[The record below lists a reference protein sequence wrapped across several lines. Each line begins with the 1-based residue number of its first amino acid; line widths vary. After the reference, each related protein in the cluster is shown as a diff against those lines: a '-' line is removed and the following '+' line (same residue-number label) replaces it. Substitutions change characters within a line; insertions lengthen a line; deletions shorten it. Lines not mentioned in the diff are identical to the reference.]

1 VPANRR
7 ISHQI
12 RRFALAWVVAAIVI
26 MAGIAG
32 TRAATN
38 MYREQAQDQL
48 QSAQRAQQ
56 AELALE
62 VAMQRQVNDR
72 LAWEIT
78 GSPEYVAKVAGDVA
92 TTRADAA
99 ALARSANGGADP
111 VWSHA
116 RRLAAQ
122 VRAWDRNQDPAQGR
136 GAHGV
141 RHAPAAQVDTRA
153 TRLERALSTLSIGLG
168 RHAAAASEDVAHRS
182 WQADTMRLTASML
195 GLLVLLVGGAMLL
208 QKAWR
213 LAVDAD
219 ARREREQRFNQQVA
233 AVLTWSS
240 QAKEAT
246 TRSQLIGFAHMAP
259 LDAIGATCLAAA
271 EGGPP
276 AHQSHGLGRLQLQV
290 DDAGDGLHVSV
301 CFAEGRGDELDHHTL
316 DLLLGHL
323 AALWRTV
330 LRQEALERAAGHDV
344 LTGLPNRRAFEAE
357 LRRRVGLSKRRGLGF
372 TLAIV
377 DLDNFKLVNDH
388 LGHPAGDAVLRRAGE
403 SVRAVLRGSDR
414 IFRLGGEEFAL
425 LLETVD
431 AAGVEDVLERSR
443 QAVKDLGVEPLPG
456 RPTSASIGWAV
467 FPEDA
472 EDRAALVTAADTALY
487 TAKNGGRD
495 RVVRAGRHA
504 AAA

>member
-1 VPANRR
+1 M
-7 ISHQI
+7 
-12 RRFALAWVVAAIVI
+12 AWVVAAIVI

-38 MYREQAQDQL
+38 MYRDQAQDRVQA
-48 QSAQRAQQ
+48 AQHTQQ
-56 AELALE
+56 AESALE

-78 GSPEYVAKVAGDVA
+78 GSAEYVAKVAGDAAA
-92 TTRADAA
+92 TRSDAA
-99 ALARSANGGADP
+99 QLARSANGGSGP
-111 VWSHA
+111 VWKRA
-116 RRLAAQ
+116 GRLAAQ
-122 VRAWDRNQDPAQGR
+122 VRARDRTQDPAQGR

-141 RHAPAAQVDTRA
+141 RRAPPPRVDTRA
-153 TRLERALSTLSIGLG
+153 THLEHELSTLSVGLG
-168 RHAAAASEDVAHRS
+168 RQAAAATEDAAHRS
-182 WQADTMRLTASML
+182 WQADTMRLTASLL
-195 GLLVLLVGGAMLL
+195 GLLVLLIGGAMLL

-219 ARREREQRFNQQVA
+219 TRREREHRFSQQIA

-240 QAKEAT
+240 QAKAAT

-259 LDAIGATCLAAA
+259 REAIGATCLAAA

-276 AHQSHGLGRLQLQV
+276 AHPSHGLGRLQLQV
-290 DDAGDGLHVSV
+290 DDTGDGLHVSV

-388 LGHPAGDAVLRRAGE
+388 LGHPEGDAVLRRAGE

-431 AAGVEDVLERSR
+431 GAGVEDVLDRSR
-443 QAVKDLGVEPLPG
+443 QAVKDMGVEPTPG

-472 EDRAALVTAADTALY
+472 EDRAALVAAADSALY
-487 TAKNGGRD
+487 AAKNGGRD